1 MNIYTL
7 SPSTVARG
15 VEAFRVAVAQYL
27 GSSRAQREGGAEII
41 PGAIAAAIRAGINDE
56 RTIRNVVGRISR
68 CRPEAVSAVLHGLSQ
83 NNVAG
88 RLWAREANGTFTPRG
103 SLNRAP
109 AAFLSN

>member
-15 VEAFRVAVAQYL
+15 VEAFRVGVAQYL
-27 GSSRAQREGGAEII
+27 GSSHVRREGGAEII
-41 PGAIAAAIRAGINDE
+41 PGAIAAAIRAGITDE

-68 CRPEAVSAVLHGLSQ
+68 CRGEAVSAVLHGLS
-83 NNVAG
+83 NENVVG
-88 RLWAREANGTFTPRG
+88 RLWAREANGAFTPKGNLSRV
-103 SLNRAP
+103 P